1 MNIAVPCFDM
11 GQANS
16 YAVHTARV
24 WSHLSISY
32 AWIALYAAGPLA
44 ADDEAS
50 MFELLLLGGG
60 VLLFCL
66 LIAYER
72 LTNRL

>member
-1 MNIAVPCFDM
+1 MTWVKPIPTRFIRHALAPPLDFYV
-11 GQANS
+11 
-16 YAVHTARV
+16 
-24 WSHLSISY
+24 
-32 AWIALYAAGPLA
+32 WIAFYAAGPLA

-50 MFELLLLGGG
+50 MLELLLLGGG